1 MVRQRHFR
9 PRSPIPRDILL
20 KDLENGLTLQEIG
33 DKYDKMHTS
42 GHSDVKSMREV
53 FRLLQPKAIIPIH
66 TDNPETFAK
75 EFGDEWHIVLLNDG
89 DSISPIR
96 GT

>member
-33 DKYDKMHTS
+33 DKYDKARSTISEMCAMYNI
-42 GHSDVKSMREV
+42 DVENVQYRKQNMLKRKKSKV
-53 FRLLQPKAIIPIH
+53 QK
-66 TDNPETFAK
+66 TFISVMYDKIKK
-75 EFGDEWHIVLLNDG
+75 EL
-89 DSISPIR
+89 
-96 GT
+96 